1 MHCLQSFTLDG
12 FRFGAFGVLLMP
24 LQDYFKA
31 PVSSLAWAGSLSCG
45 LLSLLGPLIGGLIN
59 KFGLRPVCIV
69 GSIIACIGLC
79 LATLSPNVPVLIF
92 TMGVISGIGYGLVNL
107 PSKVERIDLYMNL
120 N

>member
-1 MHCLQSFTLDG
+1 
-12 FRFGAFGVLLMP
+12 MP
-24 LQDYFKA
+24 WQDDFKA

-59 KFGLRPVCIV
+59 KFGLRPVCIF

-92 TMGVISGIGYGLVNL
+92 TMGVIGGIGYGLVNL
-107 PSKVERIDLYMNL
+107 PSKVGRIDLTSCI
-120 N
+120 